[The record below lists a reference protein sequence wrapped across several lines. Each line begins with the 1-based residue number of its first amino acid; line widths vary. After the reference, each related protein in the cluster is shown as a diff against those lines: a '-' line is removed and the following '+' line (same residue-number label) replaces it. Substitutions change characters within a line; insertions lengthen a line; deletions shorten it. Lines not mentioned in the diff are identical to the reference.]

1 MLRPRRRCCFRLLSE
16 GGPDLRRAEAATATR
31 AYTEGGD
38 TIRMQGS
45 YTAYVEWDPDTR
57 LYVGTVPGL
66 PGAHTQAGSLDELR
80 SNLSEVVALCL
91 EAYQGDIQ
99 DLPHFVGL
107 QQVEIAG

>member
-1 MLRPRRRCCFRLLSE
+1 MP
-16 GGPDLRRAEAATATR
+16 A
-31 AYTEGGD
+31 
-38 TIRMQGS
+38 S

-57 LYVGTVPGL
+57 LYVGAVPGL
-66 PGAHTQAGSLDELR
+66 PGAHTQAATLDELR